1 MEIKLKRRFKGT
13 NYTIGSLFINN
24 VYECDTI
31 EDTDRG
37 LSNEMP
43 LSVIQTKKVY
53 GKTAIPTGTYAIDMN
68 IVSPKFKDRIW
79 AKFCDGKLPRLRDVR
94 GFEGVLIHVGNKP
107 EDTLGCILVG
117 QNKIKG
123 QVINSTETFT
133 NLYKKMDAAHKRG
146 EKIVITIE

>member
-79 AKFCDGKLPRLRDVR
+79 AKFCDGKLPKLCDVR
-94 GFEGVLIHVGNKP
+94 EFEGVLIHVGNKP

-123 QVINSTETFT
+123 QIINSTETFT